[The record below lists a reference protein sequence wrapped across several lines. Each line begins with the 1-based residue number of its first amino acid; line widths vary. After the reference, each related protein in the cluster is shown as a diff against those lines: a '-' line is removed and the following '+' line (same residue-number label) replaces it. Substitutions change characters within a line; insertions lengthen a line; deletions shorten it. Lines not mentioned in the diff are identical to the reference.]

1 MLWTKLKKHAHNKV
15 FCVDAGRRDRRQKKK
30 NRAPEKARE
39 HRAVLHM
46 VRLAHMELILSV
58 PMVTMVVMMVMMT
71 MIGSPKR
78 RSRHHQ

>member
-1 MLWTKLKKHAHNKV
+1 MSMLWTKVKKNNAHSNV
-15 FCVDAGRRDRRQKKK
+15 FWRRDRRQKK
-30 NRAPEKARE
+30 NCAPEKARE
-39 HRAVLHM
+39 HRAVLHV
-46 VRLAHMELILSV
+46 VRLPHMELILSV